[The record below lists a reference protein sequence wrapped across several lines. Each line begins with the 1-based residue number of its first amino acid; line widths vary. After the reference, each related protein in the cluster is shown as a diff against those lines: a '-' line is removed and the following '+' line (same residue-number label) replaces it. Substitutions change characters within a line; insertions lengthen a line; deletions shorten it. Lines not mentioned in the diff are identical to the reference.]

1 MNIAGIVLAGGQSR
15 RMGGGDKALRLLAG
29 KPLIAHAIARARPQ
43 VGALAISAN
52 GDPARFQSFGLPVL
66 ADSIA
71 GQIGPLA
78 GILAGLDWA
87 SNLAGIGH
95 VASFACDAP
104 FFPLDLVARLAAAL
118 ERNGA
123 RLACAASG
131 GRSHPVFGLWP
142 LDIRDELR
150 RALTDEGVRK
160 VDGWNARY
168 PLATVEFAV
177 GAADPFLNANRPDDL
192 AKAESLLA
200 SPRPAADNGGKGK

>member
-29 KPLIAHAIARARPQ
+29 KPLIGHAIARAQPQ
-43 VGALAISAN
+43 VAALAISAN
-52 GDPARFQSFGLPVL
+52 GDPARFHVFGLPVL
-66 ADSIA
+66 ADSVP
-71 GQIGPLA
+71 GQVGPLA

-87 SNLAGIGH
+87 AALNGISH

-104 FFPLDLVARLAAAL
+104 FFPLDLVARLADEL
-118 ERNGA
+118 ERSGA

-131 GRSHPVFGLWP
+131 GRVHPVFGLWP

-150 RALTDEGVRK
+150 RALADEGLRK
-160 VDGWNARY
+160 VDGWTARF

-177 GAADPFLNANRPDDL
+177 GTADPFLNVNHPVDL

-200 SPRPAADNGGKGK
+200 SPPGGR